1 MSYDTNERK
10 FKKTSD
16 KYYIVTNG
24 NNLLD
29 ILTHPDVDSTLTIS
43 NDINEVYEIF
53 GIEVTRQVLLDEI
66 NEILKEEGVNY
77 RHISLLVDTMTN
89 KGTLLSIDRHGINRS
104 DIGPFAKC
112 SFEETS
118 DMLIKAGVFGEYDR
132 INGVSANIMLGQIPP
147 CGTGDTDILIDQEKL
162 MNVND
167 IKEQEDI
174 NIDSGLCTEEALS
187 FNFDVP
193 INIETKDTKEIS
205 LKIV

>member
-1 MSYDTNERK
+1 
-10 FKKTSD
+10 
-16 KYYIVTNG
+16 
-24 NNLLD
+24 
-29 ILTHPDVDSTLTIS
+29 
-43 NDINEVYEIF
+43 
-53 GIEVTRQVLLDEI
+53 
-66 NEILKEEGVNY
+66 
-77 RHISLLVDTMTN
+77 MTN

-174 NIDSGLCTEEALS
+174 HIDSGLCTEEALS

-205 LKIV
+205 LKIL